1 MRAKVVLGAT
11 IVAVFV
17 ATTLTLNLLDGGV
30 HMTRAST
37 PSPEITRP
45 ASYTP
50 PPPDPTPAALAPA
63 FRPAPQVARRVEPKP
78 AATKSDVDP
87 TDPQMAA
94 AGNTPVADPST
105 FGSEAYEA
113 IYPN

>member
-1 MRAKVVLGAT
+1 MRTKVVLGAT
-11 IVAVFV
+11 IAAVFV

-30 HMTRAST
+30 HVTRGST

-45 ASYTP
+45 AIYTP
-50 PPPDPTPAALAPA
+50 PPPDPMPVAPA
-63 FRPAPQVARRVEPKP
+63 FQPTPQVAHRAPPKP
-78 AATKSDVDP
+78 APTEPEVEP
-87 TDPQMAA
+87 TDAQV

-105 FGSEAYEA
+105 FGSEAYEP